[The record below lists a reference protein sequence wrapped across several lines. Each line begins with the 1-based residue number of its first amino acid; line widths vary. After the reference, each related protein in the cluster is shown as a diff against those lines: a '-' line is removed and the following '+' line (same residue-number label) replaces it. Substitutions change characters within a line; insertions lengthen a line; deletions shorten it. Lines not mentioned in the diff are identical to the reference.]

1 MVWCMSHPA
10 SPNVSWQIGMIGKT
24 IPIEG
29 YLYTVFVPSAR
40 RGKAA
45 SIRVNKKTLQKGGLG
60 WD

>member
-1 MVWCMSHPA
+1 MVRCMSHA
-10 SPNVSWQIGMIGKT
+10 VSPSMSWQIGMIGKT

-45 SIRVNKKTLQKGGLG
+45 SIQVNEMTLQKGGLG
-60 WD
+60 WH